1 MEFTKVGALQIVLFL
16 VGLLIWVGGPVAMAL
31 IWKFKKKER
40 LTTVLVG
47 AGTFII
53 FALILE
59 KPIQNV
65 LLFPTQM
72 GLQSHGLS
80 QFVNAHPLL
89 LSFLVGLFPGVFEET
104 GRFVAFKTILKNRKN
119 KETSIS
125 HGIGH
130 GGIEVILTMA
140 LVYLNNII
148 YSVLINSGAYASVV
162 EQTQALAPDQ
172 VPQLL
177 ALPDQLAAFS
187 FGDFAIGIAE
197 RSFAVLFHIGASILV
212 FYACRDKKRSYLFP
226 LAVLLHTIMDFVA
239 GLYMTGLLKVTP
251 VVLELIIFVFGLTTF
266 LGAYFLIYKKDK
278 ADE

>member
-1 MEFTKVGALQIVLFL
+1 MEFTKVGALQIMLFL

-59 KPIQNV
+59 KPIQNA

-187 FGDFAIGIAE
+187 AGDLVLGIAE

-226 LAVLLHTIMDFVA
+226 LAVLLHTLMDFVA

-251 VVLELIIFVFGLTTF
+251 VVLELIIFVFGLATF

-278 ADE
+278 ANE